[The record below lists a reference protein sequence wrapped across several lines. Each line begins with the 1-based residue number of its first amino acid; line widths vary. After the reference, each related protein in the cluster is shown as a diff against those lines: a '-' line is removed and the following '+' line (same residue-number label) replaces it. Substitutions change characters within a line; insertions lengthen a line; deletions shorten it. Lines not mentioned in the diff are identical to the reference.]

1 MLNDSYKIEISA
13 VNEAGKGKSTS
24 LTLSFSKCMY
34 NGRHISHC
42 YLILLDINDSRIQ
55 NYYWNGKEWELV
67 FNISVRS
74 IMYSIHFPFHTT
86 GSVYK

>member
-24 LTLSFSKCMY
+24 LTLSFSKGIY
-34 NGRHISHC
+34 NGRHYSHC

-55 NYYWNGKEWELV
+55 NYYWNGEEWELI

-74 IMYSIHFPFHTT
+74 FMYSIHFPFHTT
-86 GSVYK
+86 ESLY